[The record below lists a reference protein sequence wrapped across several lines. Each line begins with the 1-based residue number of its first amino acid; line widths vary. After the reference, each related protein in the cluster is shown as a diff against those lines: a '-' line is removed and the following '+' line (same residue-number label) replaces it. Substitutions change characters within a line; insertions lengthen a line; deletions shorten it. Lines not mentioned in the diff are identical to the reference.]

1 MLSFLKKERNNLLHT
16 TQAVLT
22 SMYINS
28 FVGFA
33 NKTCLNK
40 VIDKTAQIE
49 YIDIESDVEVETN
62 SQENSVRPHTRRP
75 YSLPEICFAR

>member
-49 YIDIESDVEVETN
+49 YIDI
-62 SQENSVRPHTRRP
+62 
-75 YSLPEICFAR
+75 